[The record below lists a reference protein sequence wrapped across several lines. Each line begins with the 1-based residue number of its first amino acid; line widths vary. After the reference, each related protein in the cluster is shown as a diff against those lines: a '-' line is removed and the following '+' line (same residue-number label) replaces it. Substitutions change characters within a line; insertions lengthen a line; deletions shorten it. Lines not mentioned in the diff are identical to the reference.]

1 MLGDVLEVLAYRE
14 VLWTYALALA
24 AADAVA
30 GLAEVLGEIIVIL
43 PVRAPALLCGLLLV
57 GIVER
62 EVFGDRDIHRT
73 SVGAVGAAGAGD
85 GYSTVYDVNGGLDD
99 GALLVVERLE
109 VLHIR
114 GVVEHLLHIA
124 HAAEH
129 HEHLRTARR
138 KADRPGRI

>member
-43 PVRAPALLCGLLLV
+43 PVRAPAFLCGLLLV

-62 EVFGDRDIHRT
+62 EVFGDQ
-73 SVGAVGAAGAGD
+73 
-85 GYSTVYDVNGGLDD
+85 
-99 GALLVVERLE
+99 
-109 VLHIR
+109 
-114 GVVEHLLHIA
+114 
-124 HAAEH
+124 
-129 HEHLRTARR
+129 
-138 KADRPGRI
+138 